1 MFVGSLCLLA
11 AGGTIAARTTSEGR
25 AVAADAAELLDAVRA
40 FGDVSVEDVDARDVA
55 RTASFAATTADVLRL
70 AEQVRVAAQKYE
82 GVVIT
87 HGTDTLEETAALLAV
102 AHRGPVPV
110 VLTGAQRPFDD
121 PATDGPRNLA
131 TALRWA
137 ASADAVDSGVTV
149 VFNGRV
155 LPGIGVRK
163 VHTLAV
169 DAFHAPGR
177 GPIGYVG
184 QDGVRRHATSRR
196 PSPLLPPGV
205 AELPRV
211 DVVPLYLGAD
221 ATAVEAAVA
230 AGTQGIV
237 LAAFGAG
244 NTTPAITQACAR
256 VLGVGI
262 PVAVTSRVGE
272 GAVAGLCTGGGWDL
286 AEAGAFFF
294 GDLSPWQA
302 RIVLAAALAVEGT
315 AEGVERRCRVWLQ
328 EVGAIPG
335 QVE

>member
-1 MFVGSLCLLA
+1 M
-11 AGGTIAARTTSEGR
+11 
-25 AVAADAAELLDAVRA
+25 
-40 FGDVSVEDVDARDVA
+40 
-55 RTASFAATTADVLRL
+55 
-70 AEQVRVAAQKYE
+70 
-82 GVVIT
+82 
-87 HGTDTLEETAALLAV
+87 
-102 AHRGPVPV
+102 
-110 VLTGAQRPFDD
+110 
-121 PATDGPRNLA
+121 
-131 TALRWA
+131 
-137 ASADAVDSGVTV
+137 
-149 VFNGRV
+149 
-155 LPGIGVRK
+155 
-163 VHTLAV
+163 
-169 DAFHAPGR
+169 
-177 GPIGYVG
+177 
-184 QDGVRRHATSRR
+184 RRH
-196 PSPLLPPGV
+196 GG
-205 AELPRV
+205 PRV

-272 GAVAGLCTGGGWDL
+272 GAVAGLYTGGGWDL